1 MTLASEDEAESI
13 HSAVVRKEAWTQDA
27 VHRLRAEA
35 ERRMREGPW
44 TVVSERPKGLDL
56 DPHDYYS
63 EAPYWWPDPDN
74 PSGPYIRKDGHS
86 NPDRF
91 VANRNALDSMCD
103 AVLTLGAAAFFL
115 DDASYGQRAAR
126 VVYTWFIN
134 PKTRM
139 NPSLDYA
146 QAVPGENTGRAAGII
161 EGRVLIR
168 AVQGM
173 EFLAQTRAWDS
184 RDQAAVRKWFEEYLH
199 WLIQSK
205 NGIDERRSGNNHASW
220 WTAQAAALAT
230 FVEDQS
236 TQQMAFRL
244 YREQIFPRQIR
255 ADGSAPSEESRT
267 ASLSYSAFNLEAYAT
282 VCRIAQVQG
291 VDLWSLG
298 ARNGATI
305 ATVIDYLEPYLRNPR
320 AWNKEQVAEFRNDNL
335 YFLAFAGMGM
345 KKPDYVAM
353 FQKLERPAGAW
364 SSLLDLLVGRWE
376 AAGHQTRH

>member
-1 MTLASEDEAESI
+1 
-13 HSAVVRKEAWTQDA
+13 
-27 VHRLRAEA
+27 
-35 ERRMREGPW
+35 
-44 TVVSERPKGLDL
+44 
-56 DPHDYYS
+56 
-63 EAPYWWPDPDN
+63 
-74 PSGPYIRKDGHS
+74 
-86 NPDRF
+86 
-91 VANRNALDSMCD
+91 
-103 AVLTLGAAAFFL
+103 
-115 DDASYGQRAAR
+115 
-126 VVYTWFIN
+126 
-134 PKTRM
+134 M

-146 QAVPGENTGRAAGII
+146 QAVPGENTGRSAGII
-161 EGRVLIR
+161 EGRVLVR

-173 EFLAQTRAWDS
+173 EFLAQTRAWDPK
-184 RDQAAVRKWFEEYLH
+184 DQTAARKWFEEYLH

-205 NGIDERRSGNNHASW
+205 NGNDERRSGNNHASW
-220 WTAQAAALAT
+220 WTAQVAALAT
-230 FVEDQS
+230 FVEDQPA
-236 TQQMAFRL
+236 QQMAFRL

-255 ADGSAPSEESRT
+255 ADGSAPSEEART

-291 VDLWSLG
+291 VDLWSLS

-320 AWNKEQVAEFRNDNL
+320 AWNKEQIAEFRNDNL

-345 KKPDYVAM
+345 KKPDYVAL

>member
-1 MTLASEDEAESI
+1 MTLASEDEAEAI

-35 ERRMREGPW
+35 DRRMREGSW
-44 TVVSERPKGLDL
+44 TVTSDRPKGLDL

-63 EAPYWWPDPDN
+63 EAPYWWPDPEH
-74 PSGPYIRKDGHS
+74 PGGPYIRKDGRP

-91 VANRNALDSMCD
+91 VANRNALDAMSD

-115 DDASYGQRAAR
+115 DDDAYGQRAAR
-126 VVYTWFIN
+126 LVYTWFIN

-146 QAVPGENTGRAAGII
+146 QAVPGENTGRSAGII
-161 EGRVLIR
+161 EGRVLVR

-173 EFLAQTRAWDS
+173 EFLAQTRAWDPK
-184 RDQAAVRKWFEEYLH
+184 DQTAARKWFEEYLH
-199 WLIQSK
+199 WLTQSK
-205 NGIDERRSGNNHASW
+205 NGNDERRSGNNHASW

-230 FVEDQS
+230 FVEDQPA
-236 TQQMAFRL
+236 QQMAFRL

-255 ADGSAPSEESRT
+255 ADGSAPSEEART

-291 VDLWSLG
+291 VDLWSLS

-320 AWNKEQVAEFRNDNL
+320 AWNKEQIAEFRNDNL

-345 KKPDYVAM
+345 KKPDYVAL